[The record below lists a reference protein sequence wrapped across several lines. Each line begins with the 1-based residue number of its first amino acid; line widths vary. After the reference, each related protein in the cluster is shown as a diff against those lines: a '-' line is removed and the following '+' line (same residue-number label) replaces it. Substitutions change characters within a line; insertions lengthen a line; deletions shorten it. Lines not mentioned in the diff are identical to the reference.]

1 MILIKIEFISQQF
14 LIGVVFMAHAEDKL
28 LDLLANND
36 QPVSGKDLGRILN
49 LSSRTIRNYVKRIN
63 VDEKIIQSSRD
74 GYTLIKRDN
83 NRTTDIPNN
92 DKERFSLILKYLIN
106 NQQIDVFNFCDSNF
120 ISYSTLQRTISYG
133 NQQLGQWD
141 LRIAINHQRLVLIG
155 NEQNKRNFFVHL
167 LYQENLNAFI
177 GGNDLGNI
185 FGQDKVIQVENILDK
200 NLHNF
205 KIDLNTFAYDNLL
218 LYLLLII
225 NRSANHNSK
234 EKEALKIIPCCEF
247 IIKELDSQFN
257 VKIQYS
263 DQAFI
268 NSILENNLKQAHT
281 LTQKNSTDDKIEKI
295 INKIEQH
302 YSVNLHKK
310 EFMIPF
316 SLHISKLISR
326 SQKKQIIRNPFTN
339 DFKNKM
345 PFVFDM
351 ASYAANLIRK
361 EWNININQDEIA
373 FLAMHLSSAIRQNQ
387 DEAMKLSSILI
398 VPDYLDLAANTQ
410 KYLETNF
417 PAINLMH
424 IITPNQVQQ
433 YDLSNYD
440 VIFNTGYKL
449 HKRDNEININ
459 IADYSENNI
468 QTENRLHQLLITKKI
483 KLLKPIINK
492 QFPSQLYW
500 KLPNN
505 KKYNYLNALKIATDE
520 MIKLPGVDKNLYNNL
535 LQREKLSS
543 TAFNNIA
550 VSHPINY
557 TSEQTYA
564 AIVVSKNPID
574 WLGNKVNIAFI
585 VSIAKQDKAT
595 FKELYELIIELLEDN
610 KEQNKLIKC
619 TNMQDFINTLFN
631 GD

>member
-1 MILIKIEFISQQF
+1 MILIKIEFINQQF

-63 VDEKIIQSSRD
+63 ADEKIIQSSRY

-92 DKERFSLILKYLIN
+92 DKERFFLILKYLIN

-295 INKIEQH
+295 INKIERH

-351 ASYAANLIRK
+351 ASYAANLIRE

-449 HKRDNEININ
+449 HKRDNEIYIN

-500 KLPNN
+500 KLLNN

-564 AIVVSKNPID
+564 AIVVSKNPVD

-619 TNMQDFINTLFN
+619 TNMKDFINTLFN